1 MAAGPLDIVDC
12 CCFSIIY
19 AVAAFGLK
27 WYQYKMEAE
36 GWRRSGA
43 YNQLQSGIDPTTG
56 ETLYGIPHIS
66 EAAAK
71 AMEHAPGMFAYGSQP
86 EGLLAKL
93 VCNWMGDNGFMKKL
107 DCQARNIWL
116 HGHILW
122 TKGKVVRKY
131 IENDEPLVDLELIA
145 ENQDG
150 VLIMPATCTVRLDSY
165 THPSQPHQ
173 GYER

>member
-1 MAAGPLDIVDC
+1 MSPRLMNIRQALILSKILTQD
-12 CCFSIIY
+12 
-19 AVAAFGLK
+19 
-27 WYQYKMEAE
+27 
-36 GWRRSGA
+36 
-43 YNQLQSGIDPTTG
+43 
-56 ETLYGIPHIS
+56 
-66 EAAAK
+66 EAAAQ

-150 VLIMPATCTVRLDSY
+150 VPIMPATCTVRLDSY
-165 THPSQPHQ
+165 THPSRPNQ